1 VSIRENPW
9 VQKVMAAGEAQ
20 LDRLT
25 SQLLGSEKF
34 ASVVQIAVSR
44 TLSAR
49 DTLDRSI
56 RAVLATMNL
65 PSVQDI
71 DDLRRRLDE
80 LDRSIAELA
89 DKLSQLEKAVASRP
103 TRTRS
108 NASGEK
114 AGATPARKAPAAKK
128 KA

>member
-1 VSIRENPW
+1 MPIRSNPW

-20 LDRLT
+20 LDRLA
-25 SQLLGSEKF
+25 SQILGSERF
-34 ASVVQIAVSR
+34 ISVVQTAVSR

-49 DTLDRSI
+49 DMLDRSI

-80 LDRSIAELA
+80 LDRSISELA
-89 DKLSQLEKAVASRP
+89 DKLGQLEKAGAAPKTAR
-103 TRTRS
+103 TRTAAFGKS
-108 NASGEK
+108 
-114 AGATPARKAPAAKK
+114 AAKK
-128 KA
+128 ATASTAKKKT